1 LSADEER
8 QIFSKFDIGG
18 QRSGAIFNS
27 VANPFFRADYLTE
40 GHAKVE
46 SGFGIFLALSGEGE
60 MIFENDHPL
69 AVKQGEAVV
78 IPYRAGSFT
87 LSGGTG
93 ILSRPPAA

>member
-1 LSADEER
+1 LSIDEER
-8 QIFSKFDIGG
+8 EIITKFDLGG

-27 VANPFFRADYLTE
+27 VANPFFKADYLTK

-46 SGFGIFLALSGEGE
+46 SSFGIFLSLSGEGE
-60 MIFENDHPL
+60 MIFDNDQPL
-69 AVKQGEAVV
+69 AVKQGDAVV